1 MTGVQ
6 TCALPISGNKVEIEL
21 QKILLTSYV
30 LKFLFSC
37 TQTNTTKV
45 KQSNGIGNK
54 PIVKQ
59 FKKKLLALIFDF
71 KTIVFFR
78 YSKIGV

>member
-1 MTGVQ
+1 M
-6 TCALPISGNKVEIEL
+6 ISENNIEMEMNL
-21 QKILLTSYV
+21 DSADYYCYFSDI
-30 LKFLFSC
+30 LFSC

-45 KQSNGIGNK
+45 KQSNGKGNK

-59 FKKKLLALIFDF
+59 FRKKLLALIFDF